1 METRGLSGW
10 PPWAHESSARGTL
23 GWNLRGESDR
33 SCFWPSCLN
42 LGSTTTL
49 PVKCWPLQ
57 GLYPPSLR
65 NQNCGKKETLQEAG
79 SVCQKNTQLFLCAV
93 FPLRSFFPLTA
104 FFLCSLG
111 KLLPT
116 PQNPHWFSSSRTAF
130 LDPPLG
136 GSSLFGATPP
146 SIPAPAELQTGMTP
160 ATLSPGLLALRPG
173 STKAAAPLSGPL
185 ESRQHMLPQNED

>member
-10 PPWAHESSARGTL
+10 PPWAHDSSARGTL

-65 NQNCGKKETLQEAG
+65 NQNCGKKDTAG
-79 SVCQKNTQLFLCAV
+79 SWLCVPKEHTA
-93 FPLRSFFPLTA
+93 FPLCCLSTQKLLPLDCLLSLFTWQTPTHSSKPTLVQLLQNSLSGPPTRRFFPLWCHTS
-104 FFLCSLG
+104 LHPCS
-111 KLLPT
+111 
-116 PQNPHWFSSSRTAF
+116 S
-130 LDPPLG
+130 
-136 GSSLFGATPP
+136 
-146 SIPAPAELQTGMTP
+146 
-160 ATLSPGLLALRPG
+160 
-173 STKAAAPLSGPL
+173 
-185 ESRQHMLPQNED
+185 